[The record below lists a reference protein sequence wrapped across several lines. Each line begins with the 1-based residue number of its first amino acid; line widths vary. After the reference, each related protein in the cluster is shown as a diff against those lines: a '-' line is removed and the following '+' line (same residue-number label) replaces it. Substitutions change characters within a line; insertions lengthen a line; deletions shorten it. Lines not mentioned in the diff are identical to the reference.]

1 MVSQDNASDT
11 HREST
16 SPSPARVLRA
26 GGHEWHVRE
35 ALYSPADRRT
45 GTCLIF
51 DAESVIRRVRDF
63 PADWRTL
70 PDAEL
75 YSISLGA

>member
-1 MVSQDNASDT
+1 M
-11 HREST
+11 
-16 SPSPARVLRA
+16 SPPRVLRA

-35 ALYSPADRRT
+35 TRYSPADRRT

-51 DAESVIRRVRDF
+51 DAESVIRRVRNF
-63 PADWRTL
+63 PPNWRTL
-70 PDAEL
+70 PDDEL